1 MRPLVRDL
9 AITAGLAAAV
19 IASLV
24 IVRVTASEPAAAPA
38 SSAATEDEN
47 HPPVS
52 WPALPPPPI
61 TPAPPV
67 GSTGV
72 SAGLAVPQQQ
82 PPLAT
87 LVLSSGDPVNPR
99 LDRTPRTARPAP
111 APPTLTAAPTPP
123 PESPDPTVFQDA
135 AATAAGWLSALCWYD
150 YRGSRD
156 DNTRRAAAYGDT
168 QLPLGQDPWTL
179 NDPAWTHITTA
190 RLSSACT
197 DIAATVETLP
207 RNGTDETTV
216 NLTATQV
223 LSATGGAYQSTPI
236 TLTRILH
243 RDPGGLWRIGR
254 AVTAN

>member
-24 IVRVTASEPAAAPA
+24 ILRVTASEPAAAPA

-52 WPALPPPPI
+52 WSALPPPPI

-67 GSTGV
+67 GSGV

-179 NDPAWTHITTA
+179 NDPAWTW
-190 RLSSACT
+190 CN
-197 DIAATVETLP
+197 P
-207 RNGTDETTV
+207 W
-216 NLTATQV
+216 
-223 LSATGGAYQSTPI
+223 SATLQVPGRRRISSVGGPVA
-236 TLTRILH
+236 LTK
-243 RDPGGLWRIGR
+243 
-254 AVTAN
+254 